1 MPEDRVLVRARQMIT
16 DRRMLNHGEGVLVAV
31 SGGPDSV
38 ALLHILHRLAP
49 EFGVRLNVA
58 HLNHCLRGEEA
69 EEDARFVQ
77 GLGESLGLDVTVGK
91 VNLQEVSRRGS
102 LQAAARAARYR
113 FLEEVALRKG
123 ASRIAVGHH
132 LDDQAETVLMRF
144 LRGAGADGLA
154 GMAPE
159 RRISAGGAVILI
171 RPLLEV
177 TRRQLQTYLER
188 HKLPFRRDSS
198 NRNPDYLR
206 NNVRMELIPLLEG
219 RYNRRLSAH
228 LAGLARQ
235 MRWDAQHLQA
245 EAAAALTDLSEPG
258 GREPGL
264 AVTLDRRRAADLPPA
279 VLTRVLRQAHERLA
293 QGGAALDQS
302 HIEAV
307 LHLVGIG
314 EGSASLDLPG
324 GVVARR
330 AYDKLIL
337 AVRGAVVLPPEVPL
351 AVPGRA
357 RLPGS
362 DLAVVAELL
371 PAASD
376 QTRLAA
382 PDRAVFDYDLLRPS
396 GGPLRVRTRRPGDRL
411 QPQGLSSGS
420 RKVQDLL
427 VDAKISRFKRDLVP
441 LVVAGPDVLWVAGV
455 RQSRLYPVTDQT
467 RLVLALGLEPDGGAE
482 A

>member
-1 MPEDRVLVRARQMIT
+1 MPEDRVLVRTRQMIT

-38 ALLHILHRLAP
+38 ALLHLLHRLAP

-69 EEDARFVQ
+69 EEDAHFVQ
-77 GLGESLGLDVTVGK
+77 ALGESLGLDVTIGQ
-91 VNLQEVSRRGS
+91 VNLYAGSRRGS

-113 FLEEVALRKG
+113 FLEEVAVRKG

-159 RRISAGGAVILI
+159 RRISTGSAIVLI

-177 TRRQLQTYLER
+177 SRRELQTYLER
-188 HKLPFRRDSS
+188 HQLPFRRDSS
-198 NRNPDYLR
+198 NRNPKYLR
-206 NNVRMELIPLLEG
+206 NRVRMELIPLLEG

-235 MRWDAQHLQA
+235 MRWDAEHLQA
-245 EAAAALTDLSEPG
+245 EAAVALTDLSEPAS
-258 GREPGL
+258 REPGP

-279 VLTRVLRQAHERLA
+279 LLTRVLRLAHERVA
-293 QGGAALDQS
+293 PGAALDQS
-302 HIEAV
+302 HVEAV
-307 LHLVGIG
+307 LDLVSIS

-337 AVRGAVVLPPEVPL
+337 AVRGAVVFPPEVSL

-357 RLPGS
+357 GLPGS
-362 DLAVVAELL
+362 GLAVVAELL

-376 QTRLAA
+376 STWSAA
-382 PDRAVFDYDLLRPS
+382 PERAVFDYDLLRQS

-411 QPQGLSSGS
+411 EPEGLSSGS

-441 LVVAGPDVLWVAGV
+441 LVVAGADVLWVAGV
-455 RQSRLYPVTDQT
+455 RQSRLYPVTEQT
-467 RLVLALGLEPDGGAE
+467 RLVLALGLEPEGDAE